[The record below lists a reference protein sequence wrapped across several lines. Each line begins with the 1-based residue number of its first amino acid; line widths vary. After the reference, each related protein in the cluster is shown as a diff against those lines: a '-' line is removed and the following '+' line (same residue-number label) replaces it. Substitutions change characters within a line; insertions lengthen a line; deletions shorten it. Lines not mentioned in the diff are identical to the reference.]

1 MVDQTVLRG
10 LVARLQRA
18 EQRLLG
24 SQNLHGGRG
33 ELGEIEQRAGVRDE
47 PRADQFADHHGE
59 IGRDGVH
66 AVLKVFVELD
76 AVGGEVEDLIGELLD
91 VAEIALADVRTGGDQ
106 RGALELLLDFWE

>member
-33 ELGEIEQRAGVRDE
+33 ELSEIEQRAGVRDE

-66 AVLKVFVELD
+66 AVLKVLVELD
-76 AVGGEVEDLIGELLD
+76 AVGGEVEDLISELLD

>member
-1 MVDQTVLRG
+1 M
-10 LVARLQRA
+10 
-18 EQRLLG
+18 
-24 SQNLHGGRG
+24 
-33 ELGEIEQRAGVRDE
+33 RDE

-76 AVGGEVEDLIGELLD
+76 AVGGEVEDLISELLD